1 MTWDEAFR
9 AGTRTAGG
17 KGWNLGRLS
26 RYGFPVPDGF
36 VVSADAYREFMGA
49 GALKRLSGEFAGIG
63 AAEASGADVSAR
75 LQMLRT
81 SMEAASLPAG
91 LVDALRQS
99 LIGSGLDNV
108 PVAVRSS
115 ATAEDGGS
123 TSFAGVHR
131 SVLDVRGLD
140 AVLRAL
146 REVWASL
153 WTPQALAYRRRFLVP
168 DPDVACAVAV
178 CRMVGAQ
185 SAGVAFTCDPR
196 TGRRDAI
203 AISAARGAGEA
214 VVSGAVNPEEITIA
228 LSHLGL
234 SVESRSGPATLDDAQ
249 SLALA
254 RLALCVTWALGDGQ
268 DPQDVEWVFDGKRFH
283 VLQARPVT
291 RVPRVTFPGAAHLP
305 TVWSNANI
313 RDAVPMVLTT
323 LSWSCILNA
332 LRFMMWAYPN
342 KVGYPIPPGM
352 EVVRRFGGRGYFDVT
367 SLMWS
372 FWDCFGVSPEES
384 GRSMGGHQE
393 NVPVPAGNP
402 LRGRKGWGRIMRL
415 MKAVRVLLKLPRTVP
430 PEIDK
435 VFRLSK
441 ELLGVDVSPLSN
453 AGLLALLERISLVQV
468 AFGEPFM
475 LTASAL
481 AWQSELEKLF
491 EKLSPGR
498 GIAIASALVAGS
510 GAVVSANQGTRL
522 FDVADAARRDP
533 AALEWLRSGTGD
545 WKSLPEASPFRQ
557 EFARFLADFGHRGV
571 YEVEIA
577 TPRWNEDPSW
587 LLEQVRAILDGQGR
601 RPDDAARERR
611 TAAER
616 EARSLTFFRRP
627 QVKWLVK
634 RAREGAAM
642 RERAK
647 SALVAQ
653 VEPLRHAL
661 LEVGRRLVA
670 AKLVDSPL
678 DVFHLAWPEVES
690 WLRGEWDGR
699 GARARVA
706 DRKARMARWEK
717 EAPPDVI
724 HADGSAPA
732 ARPVPAKSAQGGNLL
747 KGLAVSSGRVSGR
760 ACVVRHPAEGAR
772 LKQGDILVAPST
784 DPGWTPL
791 FLRASAVVMETGGM
805 LSHGAIVAREY
816 GLPAVVNIPGLLGQ
830 VRDGQ
835 DLDVDG
841 DAGTVTLSPSKNPAG
856 QAASAE

>member
-1 MTWDEAFR
+1 MTSPFTLTWDGACR
-9 AGTRTAGG
+9 AGVRTAGG
-17 KGWNLGRLS
+17 KGWNLGRLA

-49 GALKRLSGEFAGIG
+49 GALKRLSGEFAATG
-63 AAEASGADVSAR
+63 AAEASGPDASGR
-75 LQMLRT
+75 LQVLRT
-81 SMEAASLPAG
+81 SMEAATLPAG
-91 LVDALRQS
+91 LVDALRQALDS
-99 LIGSGLDNV
+99 SGMGDA

-131 SVLDVRGLD
+131 SILDVRGLD
-140 AVLRAL
+140 AVARAV

-168 DPDVACAVAV
+168 DADVACAVVV

-203 AISAARGAGEA
+203 TISAARGAGEA
-214 VVSGAVNPEEITIA
+214 VVSGAVNPEEITVA
-228 LSHLGL
+228 LTHLGL
-234 SVESRSGPATLDDAQ
+234 SVESRTGPATLDDART
-249 SLALA
+249 LVLA
-254 RLALCVTWALGDGQ
+254 RLALRVAWALGDGQ
-268 DPQDVEWVFDGKRFH
+268 DPQDVEWVFDGKGFH

-332 LRFMMWAYPN
+332 LRFMMWAFPARA
-342 KVGYPIPPGM
+342 GYPIPAGM

-372 FWDCFGVSPEES
+372 FWDCFGVDPAES
-384 GRSMGGHQE
+384 SRGMGGHQE
-393 NVPVPAGNP
+393 NVPVAAGNP
-402 LRGRKGWGRIMRL
+402 FRGRKGWGRIVRTIRAM
-415 MKAVRVLLKLPRTVP
+415 RVLLRLPRTVP
-430 PEIDK
+430 PEIDR
-435 VFRLSK
+435 VFRVSK
-441 ELLGVDVSPLSN
+441 ELLAVDASALSHD
-453 AGLLALLERISLVQV
+453 GLFALLERISQVQV

-475 LTASAL
+475 LTASGL
-481 AWQSELEKLF
+481 AWQSELEKLLLR
-491 EKLSPGR
+491 LSPGR
-498 GIAIASALVAGS
+498 GIAIANALAAGS
-510 GAVVSANQGTRL
+510 GIVVSANQGTRL

-533 AALEWLRSGTGD
+533 SALEWLKSGSAD
-545 WKSLPEASPFRQ
+545 WQSLPATSPFRQ
-557 EFARFLADFGHRGV
+557 EFARFLADFGHRAV

-577 TPRWNEDPSW
+577 IPRWNEDPSW
-587 LLEQVRAILDGQGR
+587 LLEQVRAILEGQGK
-601 RPDDAARERR
+601 RPDEAASERR
-611 TAAER
+611 AAAER
-616 EARSLTFFRRP
+616 EVRSLTFLRRP
-627 QVKWLVK
+627 QIGWLAK
-634 RAREGAAM
+634 RARVAAAM

-661 LEVGRRLVA
+661 LEVGRRLA
-670 AKLVDSPL
+670 SAKLVDAST

-699 GARARVA
+699 GARALVA
-706 DRKARMARWEK
+706 DRKAQMAAWEK
-717 EAPPDVI
+717 QPPPDVI
-724 HADGSAPA
+724 HGDGSTPRPAPA
-732 ARPVPAKSAQGGNLL
+732 KFTGGGNQL
-747 KGLAVSSGRVSGR
+747 KGLAVSSGRASGR

-772 LKQGDILVAPST
+772 LRQGDILVAPST

-816 GLPAVVNIPGLLGQ
+816 GLPAVVNIPGLLG
-830 VRDGQ
+830 VMKDGQ
-835 DLDVDG
+835 LLEVDG
-841 DAGTVTLSPSKNPAG
+841 DAGTVTLR
-856 QAASAE
+856 